1 MKKTRN
7 LFNTQKQV
15 VMSRS
20 EKNDYVVFMEVIDE
34 ETEQKL
40 DKAMNIH
47 GSFNFINIQGK
58 RIPSS
63 FVYLYGSVDL
73 NNKKDIKYLERYN
86 KAILNPFD
94 VGNWYYTSFNY
105 ETGEITYDES
115 NGRWAGI
122 NFIADFL
129 KWFKFKYCILGK
141 PKNIIIYKYPLI
153 RKND

>member
-58 RIPSS
+58 KIPSS
-63 FVYLYGSVDL
+63 FVYLYGAVDL
-73 NNKKDIKYLERYN
+73 
-86 KAILNPFD
+86 
-94 VGNWYYTSFNY
+94 
-105 ETGEITYDES
+105 
-115 NGRWAGI
+115 
-122 NFIADFL
+122 
-129 KWFKFKYCILGK
+129 
-141 PKNIIIYKYPLI
+141 
-153 RKND
+153 